1 MIDMVVFYIKIEM
14 ETKYKKIIDLLP
26 FRNIL
31 FAYSKPATVQRQNYL
46 PLIKKCCRTNYLV
59 RQPRFERTLSLFY
72 TLSPR
77 YLLIA

>member
-14 ETKYKKIIDLLP
+14 ETKYKKIIDLFP

-31 FAYSKPATVQRQNYL
+31 FAYSKPATVQR
-46 PLIKKCCRTNYLV
+46 CRTHYLV

>member
-14 ETKYKKIIDLLP
+14 ETKYKKIIDLFP

-31 FAYSKPATVQRQNYL
+31 FAYSKPATDQR
-46 PLIKKCCRTNYLV
+46 CRTN
-59 RQPRFERTLSLFY
+59 LSATAPFRKNIIPLLYSFH
-72 TLSPR
+72 R